1 MSGGGAQSGLW
12 ELVAWKVGGGQN
24 ANGRE
29 TQLDTDAKGQRE
41 T

>member
-1 MSGGGAQSGLW
+1 MSGGGAQSWLW
-12 ELVAWKVGGGQN
+12 ELVARKMGGGQN

-29 TQLDTDAKGQRE
+29 TQLATDAKGQRE

>member
-1 MSGGGAQSGLW
+1 MSGGGVQSWLW
-12 ELVAWKVGGGQN
+12 ELVALKMGGGQN

-29 TQLDTDAKGQRE
+29 TQLAIDSKGQRE